1 MEPSAC
7 GTEDDG
13 GETSGEA
20 TTTTTTTTTTTVAAE
35 CITSWIGDS
44 FCDDENNVAE
54 CEFDGGDCCE
64 PHAHRRW
71 NRYCNVRFIKALFM
85 ICSFKYTIYFQAC
98 NCLE

>member
-20 TTTTTTTTTTTVAAE
+20 TTTTTTTTTVAAE

-44 FCDDENNVAE
+44 FCDDENNMAE

-64 PHAHRRW
+64 PHTSDW
-71 NRYCNVRFIKALFM
+71 DYYCKATNVRFI
-85 ICSFKYTIYFQAC
+85 IQSTIRYR
-98 NCLE
+98 NLYI